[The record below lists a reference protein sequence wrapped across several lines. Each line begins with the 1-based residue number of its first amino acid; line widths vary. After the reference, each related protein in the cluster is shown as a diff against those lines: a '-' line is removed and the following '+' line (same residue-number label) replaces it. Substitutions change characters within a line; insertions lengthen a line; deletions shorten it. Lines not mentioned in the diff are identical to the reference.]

1 MPTLNI
7 IMKKAILF
15 LLLVTTGVTLVA
27 QETEKKKKKDWS
39 KVNLNNRPKDHL
51 MLQGGYLMWMNRP
64 DTIATKGF
72 ARSVNVYFM
81 FDFPFKVDPR
91 FSVGLGAGVGTD
103 NMYFDK
109 NAGRNLNIINNT
121 SFSFAKNTGKDT
133 INKYKT
139 IKLSTVYLEAPVE
152 IRFMVDPEHP
162 NKSLKFALGM
172 KVGTMISAVDKT
184 KFSSDVNGYT
194 SYTLK
199 EKSRKHFNNLRLAA
213 VARIGFGNFGL
224 FAQYQLNDFV
234 KEGQGPNQIRPFT
247 AGITLTGL

>member
-1 MPTLNI
+1 
-7 IMKKAILF
+7 MKKVILVLF
-15 LLLVTTGVTLVA
+15 LFTAATSLFA

-51 MLQGGYLMWMNRP
+51 MLQVGYLNWLNTP

-103 NMYFDK
+103 NMFFDK
-109 NAGRNLNIINNT
+109 NAGRNLILNNNT
-121 SFSFAKNTGKDT
+121 AFSFAKNTGKDT
-133 INKYKT
+133 LNKYRS
-139 IKLSTVYLEAPVE
+139 IKLSNVYLEAPVE
-152 IRFMVDPEHP
+152 LRFMVDPEHP
-162 NKSLKFALGM
+162 NKSLKFALGV
-172 KVGTMISAVDKT
+172 KVGTMVSAVDKT
-184 KFSSDVNGYT
+184 KFTRDANGFT

-199 EKSRKHFNNLRLAA
+199 EKDRKHFNNLKLAA
-213 VARIGFGNFGL
+213 TARIGFGNFGI
-224 FAQYQLNDFV
+224 FAQYMINDFI